1 VFVLREHPSQVFHP
15 VRGEG
20 DGLLVVGVIDPEA
33 AVLRLHVRGHVPQ
46 QLLVLAKDLGGAA
59 DCYRVSWCCHDQ
71 AARSTGMARRQFQ
84 GSSAA
89 RSLIL

>member
-1 VFVLREHPSQVFHP
+1 
-15 VRGEG
+15 
-20 DGLLVVGVIDPEA
+20 
-33 AVLRLHVRGHVPQ
+33 
-46 QLLVLAKDLGGAA
+46 
-59 DCYRVSWCCHDQ
+59 VSWCCYGQ